1 LKNRY
6 FTYFCADYRKE
17 KSKMTADKINTFDVL
32 IEIPRGSRNKYE
44 YDFEIKEC
52 VSIECCFHQ

>member
-1 LKNRY
+1 
-6 FTYFCADYRKE
+6 
-17 KSKMTADKINTFDVL
+17 MTADKINTFDVL

-44 YDFEIKEC
+44 YDFEKKEC